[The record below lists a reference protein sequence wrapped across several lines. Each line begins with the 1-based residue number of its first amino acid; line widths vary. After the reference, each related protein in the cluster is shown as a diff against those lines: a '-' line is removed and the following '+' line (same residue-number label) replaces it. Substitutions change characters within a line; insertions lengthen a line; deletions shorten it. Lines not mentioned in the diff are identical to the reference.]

1 MNQAVIKSTIKIIR
15 LLENRFSKNNQLQV
29 KLGTVLIFR
38 LQISVPVKLLYL
50 EPSQISTM

>member
-1 MNQAVIKSTIKIIR
+1 MNQAVIKSALKIIR
-15 LLENRFSKNNQLQV
+15 LLENRFPKNNQLQI

-50 EPSQISTM
+50 EPSQISMM

>member
-1 MNQAVIKSTIKIIR
+1 MNQAVIKSTLKIIR
-15 LLENRFSKNNQLQV
+15 LLENRFPKNNQLQI

-50 EPSQISTM
+50 ETSQISMM